1 MMRKERVSR
10 PSDRRG
16 VTFGIVP
23 KLLLSILCPLFAV
36 LTLITVFLGLRSAS
50 TVNTVMNAELEAA
63 TEAAAASQELSGQA
77 GMTREQISQFK
88 LGQAD
93 GPAEAQGS
101 PVPAGAAAGA
111 DDGGKY

>member
-10 PSDRRG
+10 PSDRRV

-63 TEAAAASQELSGQA
+63 TEAAASQELSGQA